1 MPREPIT
8 ISTIVEGRAMSVVVV
23 SAQDAR
29 LVTASDATD
38 DFSYT
43 LSNALVG
50 NPLDNAA
57 LEVRGEVEL
66 ESRIPTLMAV
76 TGSAKVLIGGSEYE
90 SWRALPLPP
99 RRRARVKALEGV
111 AYVALSGLKAAAAAV
126 GAGAWLG
133 VQELNGRF
141 EDLAARYVPSS
152 MLREYLRA
160 RGDGEACRWLLDKIL
175 RHLRLA
181 SEMARRGAKLIKV
194 RVGEEVYDVWVEE
207 LR

>member
-1 MPREPIT
+1 VPREPIT

-23 SAQDAR
+23 SAQDTR
-29 LVTASDATD
+29 LVTASDAAD
-38 DFSYT
+38 GFSYT

-57 LEVRGEVEL
+57 LEVRGELEL

-76 TGSAKVLIGGSEYE
+76 TGNARVFIGGSEYR

-99 RRRARVKALEGV
+99 RKRARVEALRGV
-111 AYVALSGLKAAAAAV
+111 AYVALSGLKAAAAV
-126 GAGAWLG
+126 GAGACLG

-141 EDLAARYVPSS
+141 DDLAARYVPYS
-152 MLREYLRA
+152 MLSEYLRA
-160 RGDGEACRWLLDKIL
+160 KSDGEACKRLLDRIL

-181 SEMARRGAKLIKV
+181 SEMARRGAKLIRVK
-194 RVGEEVYDVWVEE
+194 VGEEVYDVWVEE